1 MIMKKLMA
9 MVVLSVFLASMIP
22 AALAQEDT
30 NSAMVGISNTAVDA
44 EVTDDEVTEPQV
56 ERFVRDKV
64 KKGTSIEVCAAK
76 VKGVFS
82 DVDLERAR
90 VLCKRFLEN
99 PIAISAKPKLISA
112 ENTIMKSV
120 AVRRIQEMNKEEFRE
135 EKQILLE
142 KAIQKCDETDDPETC
157 QQKLRVRVEQI
168 QKIGTAA
175 LTRVQNFEQR
185 KLEKITEFN
194 NLQEDKDFSKFK
206 EENAFKARKIAETKI
221 QQAKKAYLVAKEK
234 FTNARNKAD
243 ETKDKFKLA
252 KEKVLKC
259 KGDEGEECEG
269 IRAQINTKAKEH
281 VMNIADVILEHLNK
295 IKSRVESNEDLS
307 DEEAAEM
314 IAELDAQ
321 IAEIEAA
328 KETIEISESKEEIIK
343 ATKEIKNSWQRMKKN
358 VEVTVGKLV
367 NARIGG
373 IIVKSEQLQIKL
385 ERIMERIAEEGT
397 DTTELESLVD
407 EFNISI
413 ETAKEKYKLAIEKF
427 TEAKN
432 NTITP
437 DTALIREGQEFM
449 KDAHAAL
456 QDAQKTLRDILH
468 MIKQVGAEEEL
479 EEDESDE
486 AAAEVDE
493 EVVEEAEEEEEEEE
507 VEE

>member
-9 MVVLSVFLASMIP
+9 MVVLAVFLVSMIP
-22 AALAQEDT
+22 AALAQDDTSDISAELNSNED
-30 NSAMVGISNTAVDA
+30 NGEASPV
-44 EVTDDEVTEPQV
+44 
-56 ERFVRDKV
+56 
-64 KKGTSIEVCAAK
+64 
-76 VKGVFS
+76 
-82 DVDLERAR
+82 
-90 VLCKRFLEN
+90 
-99 PIAISAKPKLISA
+99 AISARPKLISA
-112 ENTIMKSV
+112 EKPALKSV
-120 AVRRIQEMNKEEFRE
+120 AVRRIQEMDKEEFRE
-135 EKQILLE
+135 EKELLLE
-142 KAIQKCDETDDPETC
+142 KAIDKCEGTDDPEAC
-157 QQKLRVRVEQI
+157 EEKLRLRVEQI

-194 NLQEDKDFSKFK
+194 QLQQDKDFSKFK
-206 EENAFKARKIAETKI
+206 EENAFKAREIAGENL
-221 QQAKKAYLVAKEK
+221 KKAKDAYMTAKEK
-234 FTNARNKAD
+234 FVNARNKA
-243 ETKDKFKLA
+243 ENTKEKFNAA
-252 KEKVLKC
+252 KDKVLKC
-259 KGDEGEECEG
+259 SGDDSEECEEM
-269 IRAQINTKAKEH
+269 REQINAKAKEH

-295 IKSRVESNEDLS
+295 IKSRAESNEDLS
-307 DEEAAEM
+307 EEEAAEI
-314 IAELDAQ
+314 IAEVDGY
-321 IAEIEAA
+321 IGEIEAA
-328 KETIEISESKEEIIK
+328 KETIATSESKEEIIK
-343 ATKEIKNSWQRMKKN
+343 ATKEIKNSWQRMRKN

-449 KDAHAAL
+449 KAAHAAL
-456 QDAQKTLRDILH
+456 QDAQKNLRDIVHL
-468 MIKQVGAEEEL
+468 IKQVGAEEEL

-493 EVVEEAEEEEEEEE
+493 EVVEEAEEEEEE

>member
-9 MVVLSVFLASMIP
+9 MIVLAVFLVSMIP
-22 AALAQEDT
+22 AALAQDGASDINAELNSNEDNGEAT
-30 NSAMVGISNTAVDA
+30 PV
-44 EVTDDEVTEPQV
+44 
-56 ERFVRDKV
+56 
-64 KKGTSIEVCAAK
+64 
-76 VKGVFS
+76 
-82 DVDLERAR
+82 
-90 VLCKRFLEN
+90 
-99 PIAISAKPKLISA
+99 AISARPKLISA
-112 ENTIMKSV
+112 EKPVLKSV
-120 AVRRIQEMNKEEFRE
+120 AVRRIQEMNKEQFRE
-135 EKQILLE
+135 EKELLLQ
-142 KAIQKCDETDDPETC
+142 KAIDKCEGTDDPEAC
-157 QQKLRVRVEQI
+157 EEKLRLRVEQI

-194 NLQEDKDFSKFK
+194 QLQQDKDFSKFK
-206 EENAFKARKIAETKI
+206 EENAFKAREIAGENL
-221 QQAKKAYLVAKEK
+221 KKAKDAYMTAKEK
-234 FTNARNKAD
+234 FVNARNKA
-243 ETKDKFKLA
+243 ENTKEKFNAA
-252 KEKVLKC
+252 KDKVLKC
-259 KGDEGEECEG
+259 SGDDSEECEEM
-269 IRAQINTKAKEH
+269 REQINAKAKEH

-295 IKSRVESNEDLS
+295 IKSRAESNEDLS
-307 DEEAAEM
+307 EEEAAEI
-314 IAELDAQ
+314 IAEVDGY
-321 IAEIEAA
+321 IGEIEAA
-328 KETIEISESKEEIIK
+328 KETIATSESKEEIIK
-343 ATKEIKNSWQRMKKN
+343 ATKEIKNSWQRMRKN
-358 VEVTVGKLV
+358 VELTVGKLV

-449 KDAHAAL
+449 KAAHAAL
-456 QDAQKTLRDILH
+456 QDAQKNLRDIVHL
-468 MIKQVGAEEEL
+468 IKQVGAEEEL

-493 EVVEEAEEEEEEEE
+493 EVVEEAEEEEEE

>member
-9 MVVLSVFLASMIP
+9 MIVLAVFLVSMIP
-22 AALAQEDT
+22 AALAQDGASDINAELNSNEDNGEAT
-30 NSAMVGISNTAVDA
+30 PV
-44 EVTDDEVTEPQV
+44 
-56 ERFVRDKV
+56 
-64 KKGTSIEVCAAK
+64 
-76 VKGVFS
+76 
-82 DVDLERAR
+82 
-90 VLCKRFLEN
+90 
-99 PIAISAKPKLISA
+99 AISARPKLISA
-112 ENTIMKSV
+112 EKPVLKSV
-120 AVRRIQEMNKEEFRE
+120 AVRRIQEMNKEQFRE
-135 EKQILLE
+135 EKELLLQ
-142 KAIQKCDETDDPETC
+142 KAIDKCEGTDDPEAC
-157 QQKLRVRVEQI
+157 EEKLRLRVEQI

-194 NLQEDKDFSKFK
+194 QLQQDKDFSKFK
-206 EENAFKARKIAETKI
+206 EENAFKAREIAGENL
-221 QQAKKAYLVAKEK
+221 KKAKDAYMTAKEK
-234 FTNARNKAD
+234 FVNARNKA
-243 ETKDKFKLA
+243 ENTKEKFNAA
-252 KEKVLKC
+252 KDKVLKC
-259 KGDEGEECEG
+259 SGDDSEECEEM
-269 IRAQINTKAKEH
+269 REQINAKAKEH

-295 IKSRVESNEDLS
+295 IKSRAESNEDLS
-307 DEEAAEM
+307 EEEAAEI
-314 IAELDAQ
+314 IAEVDGY
-321 IAEIEAA
+321 IGEIEAA
-328 KETIEISESKEEIIK
+328 KETIATSESKEEIIK
-343 ATKEIKNSWQRMKKN
+343 ATNEIKNSWQRMKKN

-449 KDAHAAL
+449 KAAHAAL
-456 QDAQKTLRDILH
+456 QDAQKNLRDIVHL
-468 MIKQVGAEEEL
+468 IKQVGAEEEL

-493 EVVEEAEEEEEEEE
+493 EVVEEAEEEEEE